1 MNPAFILIV
10 LIVLVALW
18 FLLSFAFRPLGKLL
32 HSIWKDAMDAM
43 DNEDEKEKS
52 SEGVS
57 ELEMQKLIKKSPMT

>member
-18 FLLSFAFRPLGKLL
+18 FLLSFAFRPLGKFL

-43 DNEDEKEKS
+43 SNEDEKENK
-52 SEGVS
+52 EDGGNN
-57 ELEMQKLIKKSPMT
+57 